1 MRIAVRGVVVLA
13 TIGALLAP
21 GATSV
26 FAAGISVNPGTGA
39 IGTST
44 SVSGS
49 GFAANTTVH
58 VFFNRNGGKQ
68 IGAESTD
75 GSGNLPGFNVTIPSV
90 IAGSYP
96 IIATDG
102 TNVATTTFTVPSSL
116 TLNPSSGGSGTSV
129 SVMGAGYL
137 AGEGIVVSWDHPGQ
151 GNQVAAPTADS
162 SGTFITSFSVPSSS
176 GTHTVFAT
184 GRSSHFALSA
194 VFAVSGN
201 VGGANL
207 TISPTSGA
215 AGTAVSVNGSGF
227 GASEQVTLALDG
239 TNAFSV
245 TSDGSGNFGTSLTLP
260 STSALGTHTISA
272 AGVGSGHT
280 ALSRSPS
287 RARTS
292 SRRLVEA
299 TTTRATVRATVTTT
313 TVTPARQ
320 ATNTRTTAMAGTATS
335 TAMAMATTRGRTT
348 SESGCGARVSVKV
361 PSGSDR

>member
-1 MRIAVRGVVVLA
+1 
-13 TIGALLAP
+13 
-21 GATSV
+21 
-26 FAAGISVNPGTGA
+26 
-39 IGTST
+39 
-44 SVSGS
+44 VSGS
-49 GFAANTTVH
+49 GFATNTTVH
-58 VFFNRNGGKQ
+58 VFFDRNGGKQ
-68 IGAESTD
+68 IGAELTD
-75 GSGNLPGFNVTIPSV
+75 GSGNLPAFNVTIPSV

-162 SGTFITSFSVPSSS
+162 SGSFTTSFSVPSSS

-194 VFAVSGN
+194 AFAVSGN

-215 AGTAVSVNGSGF
+215 AGTAVSVNGTGF

-260 STSALGTHTISA
+260 STLALGAHTISA
-272 AGVGSGHT
+272 AGVSSGHT
-280 ALSRSPS
+280 AF
-287 RARTS
+287 
-292 SRRLVEA
+292 
-299 TTTRATVRATVTTT
+299 VTFS
-313 TVTPARQ
+313 V
-320 ATNTRTTAMAGTATS
+320 TS
-335 TAMAMATTRGRTT
+335 TSQQST
-348 SESGCGARVSVKV
+348 SCGGDEDSR
-361 PSGSDR
+361 PGEGHGDDNHCHTGSPGHEHEDNGNGGHGHEHGHGAGDDQGEDD